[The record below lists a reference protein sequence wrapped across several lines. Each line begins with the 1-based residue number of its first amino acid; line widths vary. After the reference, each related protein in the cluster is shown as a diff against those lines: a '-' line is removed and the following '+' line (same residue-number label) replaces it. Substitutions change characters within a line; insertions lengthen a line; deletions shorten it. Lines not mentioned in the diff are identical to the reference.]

1 MISVKANTHYR
12 QGWLAFPGLFVR
24 AIRFYF
30 PFEDGRL
37 LNKPGL
43 EHWFVLVDSNPSGED
58 VSESYRMCYPSLSLT
73 YFTRYTIISA
83 RTQGMLNKDL
93 SYNGVYLRD
102 SFFDHLAKLKWVP
115 AKFRWANYASRV
127 INSMDSPIL
136 LFDESYLSGVARNW
150 CSAFVS
156 FLSDGHI
163 IVSVSYHV
171 SVGDHY
177 GSFYLGQMD
186 LSSFDLLKS

>member
-1 MISVKANTHYR
+1 MISVKANIHYR
-12 QGWLAFPGLFVR
+12 QGWLAFPSIFVR

-43 EHWFVLVDSNPSGED
+43 EHWFALVDTNPCRED
-58 VSESYRMCYPSLSLT
+58 VSEYDRMHYPSLSSID
-73 YFTRYTIISA
+73 FTRYTIIPA

-102 SFFDHLAKLKWVP
+102 SLFDRLAKLKWVP

-136 LFDESYLSGVARNW
+136 LFDESYLSGVAQNW

-156 FLSDGHI
+156 FLSDGCI
-163 IVSVSYHV
+163 VVSVSYHM

-177 GSFYLGQMD
+177 GSFYLGEMD
-186 LSSFDLLKS
+186 LRSFDLLKI